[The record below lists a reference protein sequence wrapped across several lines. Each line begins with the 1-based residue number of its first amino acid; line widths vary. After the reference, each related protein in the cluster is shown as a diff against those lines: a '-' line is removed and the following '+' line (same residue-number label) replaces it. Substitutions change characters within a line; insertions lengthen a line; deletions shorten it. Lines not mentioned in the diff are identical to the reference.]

1 MWELFSYKK
10 RRLYVFENPIPLVLN
25 ENIDNVVKTKYQ
37 YHIDDDEQTTYVML
51 SITSLEFQT

>member
-1 MWELFSYKK
+1 MRIVLKQK